1 MTNRAAGCCSV
12 FSVIKQMNRFFLFLS
27 LAGLALM
34 TACSGDKDN
43 SHPGPGPDE
52 GATNRKALLTYTVD
66 DIILPGYAAFKVKL
80 DTLTNRTNAFGAK
93 PDPTKLTS
101 LRQAWADAYV
111 EWQKVELFDVG
122 PANTQTLRFFF
133 NIYPANASGIEDNIK
148 ADNPNLDLPS
158 AYPRQGFPALDYLL
172 NGVGATD
179 AAILA
184 KYTKPEDGS
193 VARIAYLKKIV
204 TKMNL
209 MLGLVVSEWGNSRD
223 KFITCTGLDAGCS
236 TSQLVNGYVLH
247 YERYIRS
254 GKIGIPSGAMTNGVV
269 APEKV
274 EGFYKK
280 DLSKLLAQTAQQAF
294 VDFFNGKSR
303 KTGSEGLSLKTY
315 LDGLKARDSKT
326 GELLT
331 TAILNQLDVAAK
343 KLQPLKASF
352 YDEIQTN
359 NTAVVDVYT
368 EMQKVVRMLKVDM
381 TTAMSITITYT
392 DNDGD

>member
-1 MTNRAAGCCSV
+1 
-12 FSVIKQMNRFFLFLS
+12 MNRFSLFLA
-27 LAGLALM
+27 LTGLVFM
-34 TACSGDKDN
+34 TACSGDKGSN
-43 SHPGPGPDE
+43 GPGPDPDQ

-80 DTLTNRTNAFGAK
+80 DTLTARTNAFAAK
-93 PDPTKLTS
+93 PDADKLAT
-101 LRQAWADAYV
+101 LRQGWADTYV

-122 PANTQTLRFFF
+122 PANTQTLRYYF
-133 NIYPANASGIEDNIK
+133 NIYPANATGIEDNLK
-148 ADNPNLDLPS
+148 ADNPNLDLPNS
-158 AYPRQGFPALDYLL
+158 YPRQGFPALDYLL
-172 NGVGATD
+172 NGVGAND
-179 AAILA
+179 AAILG
-184 KYTKPEDGS
+184 KYTKDEN
-193 VARIAYLKKIV
+193 AAQRIAYLKKV
-204 TKMNL
+204 VSKMNL
-209 MLGLVVSEWGNSRD
+209 MLGLVISEWGNSRD
-223 KFITCTGLDAGCS
+223 KFVNCTGLDAGCS

-254 GKIGIPSGAMTNGVV
+254 GKIGIPSGAMTNGVA

-303 KTGSEGLSLKTY
+303 RTGSEGLSLKTY
-315 LDGLKARDSKT
+315 LNGLNAKDSKT

-331 TAILNQLDVAAK
+331 TAILNQLDAAAK
-343 KLQPLKASF
+343 KLQPLKASL
-352 YDEIQTN
+352 YDEINTN
-359 NTAVVDVYT
+359 KAAVVDVYT